1 MFCNDIYR
9 SHVLYTHI
17 NTFKNNKN
25 VTFLDYSILNGIT
38 GCTCDMRHET
48 TTWSGSPQ
56 PFDVFPQLG
65 GLNTPYPGSMTPGLM
80 TPGTGDLDMRKIGQ
94 ARNTLMDM
102 RLSQVVIYILPC
114 TSVYATITLY
124 CWSYYVFHL
133 SLGVWLG
140 ERTDGGGSQRLF
152 DRSQLHDPHTWRW
165 HQVRPLVTHLF
176 NILRFGVCDFYL
188 FDNIFAC
195 KVTSKRLDFFWNQWG
210 RPTLITPL
218 PG

>member
-1 MFCNDIYR
+1 
-9 SHVLYTHI
+9 
-17 NTFKNNKN
+17 
-25 VTFLDYSILNGIT
+25 
-38 GCTCDMRHET
+38 
-48 TTWSGSPQ
+48 
-56 PFDVFPQLG
+56 
-65 GLNTPYPGSMTPGLM
+65 M

-133 SLGVWLG
+133 SLGVWLS
-140 ERTDGGGSQRLF
+140 ERTDCGGSQRLF

-176 NILRFGVCDFYL
+176 NILCFGVCDFYL
-188 FDNIFAC
+188 FDNILLV
-195 KVTSKRLDFFWNQWG
+195 KWHQEGSTSSEISEGDQPSSPPCLDSISQAGGGDW
-210 RPTLITPL
+210 
-218 PG
+218 